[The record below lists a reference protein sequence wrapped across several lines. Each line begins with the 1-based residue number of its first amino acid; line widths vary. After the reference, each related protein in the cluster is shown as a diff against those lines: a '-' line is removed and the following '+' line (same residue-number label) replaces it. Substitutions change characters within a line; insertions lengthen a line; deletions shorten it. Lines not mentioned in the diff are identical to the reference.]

1 MADVNEVSSTLIDEL
16 DTLGPLLGIVL
27 ILAGVFLML
36 RGYERLHY
44 VAGATGAGI
53 GYVLTPTLST
63 LVPDLGIKDLH
74 LMVILMMLLAGIMLM
89 TIQMSIYLM
98 ASIGTYIL
106 FSWSFRW
113 LEGKGMEIADSE
125 FITNVMAI
133 VAFFSVIWVRKQLPM
148 LISALLGAIS
158 TLSGLLVLSG
168 QPLAQFSPEDSS
180 TLVLVFV
187 LFFLSVTV
195 QSRAIKRKYEE
206 EFGEET
212 PPPAQQNHGA
222 AQQQR
227 RSYSPYDLPDLR

>member
-1 MADVNEVSSTLIDEL
+1 MADLNEVSSTLIDEL

-36 RGYERLHY
+36 RGYERLNY

-89 TIQMSIYLM
+89 TIQLSIYLM

-113 LEGKGMEIADSE
+113 LEGQGMEIADSE

-206 EFGEET
+206 EFGEEG
-212 PPPAQQNHGA
+212 PPPAQQNQGA

>member
-89 TIQMSIYLM
+89 TIQLSIYLM

-113 LEGKGMEIADSE
+113 LEGQGMEIADSE

-187 LFFLSVTV
+187 LFFLSITV

-206 EFGEET
+206 EFGEEG
-212 PPPAQQNHGA
+212 PPPAQQNQGA

>member
-16 DTLGPLLGIVL
+16 DMLGPLLGIVL

-89 TIQMSIYLM
+89 TIQLSIYLM

-113 LEGKGMEIADSE
+113 LEGQGMEIADSE

-180 TLVLVFV
+180 TLVIVFV
-187 LFFLSVTV
+187 LFFLSVTI
-195 QSRAIKRKYEE
+195 QSRAIKRNYQD
-206 EFGEET
+206 EFGEEA
-212 PPPAQQNHGA
+212 PPPAEQNQVA

>member
-89 TIQMSIYLM
+89 TIQLSIYLM

-113 LEGKGMEIADSE
+113 LEGQGMEIADSE

-206 EFGEET
+206 EFGEEG
-212 PPPAQQNHGA
+212 PPPAQQNQGA

>member
-89 TIQMSIYLM
+89 TIQLSIYLM

-113 LEGKGMEIADSE
+113 LEGQGMEIADSE

-180 TLVLVFV
+180 TLVIVFV
-187 LFFLSVTV
+187 LFFLSVTI
-195 QSRAIKRKYEE
+195 QSRAIKRNYQD
-206 EFGEET
+206 EFGEEA
-212 PPPAQQNHGA
+212 PPAAEQNQVA

>member
-89 TIQMSIYLM
+89 TIQLSIYLM

-113 LEGKGMEIADSE
+113 LEGQGMEIADSE

-180 TLVLVFV
+180 TLVIVFV
-187 LFFLSVTV
+187 LFFLSVTI
-195 QSRAIKRKYEE
+195 QSRAIKRNYQD
-206 EFGEET
+206 EFGEEA
-212 PPPAQQNHGA
+212 PPAAEQNQVA
-222 AQQQR
+222 ARQQR

>member
-27 ILAGVFLML
+27 ILAGLFLML

-113 LEGKGMEIADSE
+113 LEGQGMEIADSE

-187 LFFLSVTV
+187 LFFLSITV

-206 EFGEET
+206 EFGEEP
-212 PPPAQQNHGA
+212 PPPAQQNQGA

>member
-36 RGYERLHY
+36 RGHERLQY

-89 TIQMSIYLM
+89 TIQLSIYLM

-113 LEGKGMEIADSE
+113 LEGQGMEIAESE

-168 QPLAQFSPEDSS
+168 QPLAQFNPEDSS
-180 TLVLVFV
+180 TLVIVFV
-187 LFFLSVTV
+187 LFLLSVTF

-206 EFGEET
+206 EFGEEE
-212 PPPAQQNHGA
+212 PPSSQQNQVAG
-222 AQQQR
+222 QQQR

>member
-16 DTLGPLLGIVL
+16 DTLGPLLGIIL
-27 ILAGVFLML
+27 ILAGLFLML

-113 LEGKGMEIADSE
+113 LEGQGMEIADSE

-148 LISALLGAIS
+148 LISALLGAIA

-195 QSRAIKRKYEE
+195 QSRAIKRKYKE
-206 EFGEET
+206 EFGEED
-212 PPPAQQNHGA
+212 PPPAQQNQGA

>member
-36 RGYERLHY
+36 RGHERLHY

-89 TIQMSIYLM
+89 TIQLSIYLM

-113 LEGKGMEIADSE
+113 LEGQGMEIADSE

-180 TLVLVFV
+180 TLVIVFV
-187 LFFLSVTV
+187 LFLLSVTF

-206 EFGEET
+206 EFGEEA
-212 PPPAQQNHGA
+212 PPPAQQNQGA

>member
-27 ILAGVFLML
+27 ILSGVFLML
-36 RGYERLHY
+36 RGHERLHY

-89 TIQMSIYLM
+89 TIQLSIYLM

-113 LEGKGMEIADSE
+113 LEGQGMEIADSE

-187 LFFLSVTV
+187 LFLLSVTF

-206 EFGEET
+206 EFGEEA
-212 PPPAQQNHGA
+212 PAPAQQTQGA

>member
-89 TIQMSIYLM
+89 TIQLSIYLM

-113 LEGKGMEIADSE
+113 LEGQGMEIADSE

-187 LFFLSVTV
+187 LFFLSITV

-206 EFGEET
+206 EFGEEG
-212 PPPAQQNHGA
+212 PPPAQQNQGA
-222 AQQQR
+222 AQQR

>member
-89 TIQMSIYLM
+89 TIQLSIYLM

-113 LEGKGMEIADSE
+113 LEGQGMEIADSE

-187 LFFLSVTV
+187 LFFLSITV

-206 EFGEET
+206 EFGEEA
-212 PPPAQQNHGA
+212 PPPAQQNQGA

>member
-36 RGYERLHY
+36 RGHERLQY

-89 TIQMSIYLM
+89 TIQLSIYLM

-113 LEGKGMEIADSE
+113 LEGQGMEIADSE

-180 TLVLVFV
+180 TLVIVFV
-187 LFFLSVTV
+187 LFLLSVTF

-206 EFGEET
+206 EFGEEV
-212 PPPAQQNHGA
+212 PPPAQHNQGA
-222 AQQQR
+222 GQQQR

>member
-16 DTLGPLLGIVL
+16 DTLGPLFGIVL

-89 TIQMSIYLM
+89 TIQLSIYLM

-113 LEGKGMEIADSE
+113 LEGQGMEIADSE

-180 TLVLVFV
+180 TLVIVFV
-187 LFFLSVTV
+187 LFFLSVTI
-195 QSRAIKRKYEE
+195 QSRAIKRNYQD
-206 EFGEET
+206 EFGEEA
-212 PPPAQQNHGA
+212 PPPAEQNQVA

>member
-36 RGYERLHY
+36 RGHERLQY

-89 TIQMSIYLM
+89 TIQLSIYLM

-113 LEGKGMEIADSE
+113 LEGQGMEIAESE

-168 QPLAQFSPEDSS
+168 QPLAQFNPEDSS
-180 TLVLVFV
+180 TLVIVFV
-187 LFFLSVTV
+187 LFLLSVTF

-206 EFGEET
+206 EFGEEE
-212 PPPAQQNHGA
+212 PPSSQQNQVAG
-222 AQQQR
+222 QQQP

>member
-16 DTLGPLLGIVL
+16 DTLGPLLGLVL

-36 RGYERLHY
+36 RGHERLQY

-89 TIQMSIYLM
+89 TIQLSIYLM

-113 LEGKGMEIADSE
+113 LEGQGMEIADSE

-168 QPLAQFSPEDSS
+168 QPLAQFNPENSS
-180 TLVLVFV
+180 TLVIEFV
-187 LFFLSVTV
+187 LFLLSVTF

-206 EFGEET
+206 EFSEEE
-212 PPPAQQNHGA
+212 PPPSQQNQVAG
-222 AQQQR
+222 QQQR

>member
-36 RGYERLHY
+36 RGHERLQY

-89 TIQMSIYLM
+89 TIQLSIYLM

-113 LEGKGMEIADSE
+113 LEGQGMEIAESE

-168 QPLAQFSPEDSS
+168 QPLAQFNPEDSS
-180 TLVLVFV
+180 TLVIVFV
-187 LFFLSVTV
+187 LFLLSVTF
-195 QSRAIKRKYEE
+195 QSRAIKRKYEQ
-206 EFGEET
+206 EFGEEE
-212 PPPAQQNHGA
+212 PPSSQQNQVAG
-222 AQQQR
+222 QQQP

>member
-89 TIQMSIYLM
+89 TIQLSIYLM

-113 LEGKGMEIADSE
+113 LEGQGMEIADSE

-158 TLSGLLVLSG
+158 TLSGLLVFSG

-206 EFGEET
+206 EFGEDA

>member
-36 RGYERLHY
+36 RGYERLNY

-89 TIQMSIYLM
+89 TIQLSIYLM

-113 LEGKGMEIADSE
+113 LEGQGMEIADSE

-206 EFGEET
+206 EFGEEG
-212 PPPAQQNHGA
+212 PPPAQQNQGA

>member
-36 RGYERLHY
+36 RGHERLQY

-74 LMVILMMLLAGIMLM
+74 LMVIIMMLLAGIMLM
-89 TIQMSIYLM
+89 TIQLSIYLM

-113 LEGKGMEIADSE
+113 LEGQGMEIADSE

-148 LISALLGAIS
+148 LMSSLLGAIS

-206 EFGEET
+206 EFGEEA
-212 PPPAQQNHGA
+212 PPPAQQNQGA